1 MTVEKG
7 TLTEARKR
15 RVQRLKKGIIISLI
29 ASILIPIILCIFLL
43 IRLFALENRL
53 KELEALL
60 AMEQLEVSSGIGSLP
75 ESESQGSIPEPVFN
89 ELSGENTEEDVN
101 LSEDSDPE
109 ESSPDAQEEIAQE
122 PIRRVYLTFD
132 DGPSSGTDEILD
144 ILAEYDIKATFFVVG
159 KEGEWAEDA
168 YKRIVEEGH
177 TLGMHSYTHVYQQIY
192 ASLDAYAED
201 LFKLQDY
208 LYDITGVRSVYVR
221 FPGGS
226 SNTVSQ
232 TNMRELI
239 AWLEE
244 EGFTYYDWNISSQDA
259 SGVRLTPEE
268 IVENCLKGLEKKE
281 NVIILMHDAASKH
294 TTVEALPMLIE
305 SIQAME
311 NTELLPITE
320 DTVPVQHIT
329 ISHEETEE

>member
-109 ESSPDAQEEIAQE
+109 ESSSDAQEEIAQE